1 MELVE
6 FTDFMANSYGA
17 FPLSCGYPRVPSDNG
32 AERRR
37 TAPFGPLRVWKLRP
51 GNRNLLEAFGLDPV
65 DSYCFFLGC
74 EKIGIH
80 NY

>member
-1 MELVE
+1 
-6 FTDFMANSYGA
+6 MANSYGA
-17 FPLSCGYPRVPSDNG
+17 FLCHGDTPGTIRMAPL
-32 AERRR
+32 RR

-65 DSYCFFLGC
+65 DSYRFFFGC